1 MVGAVDVCCCCLDMS
16 CDARAIVGDGG
27 RESSSVSLYEKQSS
41 SSEEMVAKLN

>member
-1 MVGAVDVCCCCLDMS
+1 MS

-27 RESSSVSLYEKQSS
+27 GESSFSVSLYEEQSS